1 MGRSKIVYTLS
12 IYIPYPNI
20 VTKISGSIDICI
32 YNNVNKLDK
41 VLLDKLAKTCY
52 NSSRFTNSMQLKILA
67 ILLLLI
73 ITIYKETNPMEYRE
87 FTIKEASDY
96 LETDKANVYKLI
108 KDNILTP
115 IANEP
120 MKLTEFQLL
129 AYLNTKI
136 PTHLKVYP
144 RELEVA

>member
-1 MGRSKIVYTLS
+1 M
-12 IYIPYPNI
+12 
-20 VTKISGSIDICI
+20 DICI

-41 VLLDKLAKTCY
+41 VLLDKLTYNCY
-52 NSSRFTNSMQLKILA
+52 TICKITNSMQIKILG
-67 ILLLLI
+67 LLLLQI
-73 ITIYKETNPMEYRE
+73 ITILKENKPMEYRE
-87 FTIKEASDY
+87 FTIKEASEY
-96 LETDKANVYKLI
+96 LETDIANVYKLI
-108 KDNILTP
+108 KENILTP

-129 AYLNTKI
+129 AYLNTRI